1 MGIIKVGTFAT
12 EVAHPRHTPSTP
24 STGSAEKGDVDKKS
38 NRNVKVKRSIKST
51 WIY

>member
-12 EVAHPRHTPSTP
+12 EVAPHHTPSTP
-24 STGSAEKGDVDKKS
+24 STGSAEKGDGDKKGA
-38 NRNVKVKRSIKST
+38 RNVKVKRSIKST